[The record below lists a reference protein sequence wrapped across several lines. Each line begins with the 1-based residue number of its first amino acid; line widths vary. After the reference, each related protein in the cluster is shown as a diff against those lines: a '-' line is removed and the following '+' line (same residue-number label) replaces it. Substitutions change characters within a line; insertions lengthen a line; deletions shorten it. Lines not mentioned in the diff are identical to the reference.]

1 MTSTQLLI
9 SFTEKCGI
17 TPITQAQAHKLL
29 RFGELVLDTNKLF
42 NLVGDVDMD
51 TMLSKH
57 IADSLAGAKYVGEH
71 KRVLD
76 VGTGAGF
83 PGMPLAIALPH
94 VQFTLMDATE
104 KKIHFIASAVK
115 ELGLTNVTPVCA
127 RAEEA
132 ALSKYRESF
141 DGVISRA
148 VAPMVRLCEYTVP
161 FIKVGGRLLAYKGP
175 RIHEEY
181 TNSDEGLKRLGVVRS
196 DIISLPS
203 LNNETEHLLALVNK
217 VSPTPKS
224 FPRTNAQI
232 MKKPLW

>member
-1 MTSTQLLI
+1 MTSTELII

-17 TPITQAQAHKLL
+17 PPITQIQAEQLL
-29 RFGELVLDTNKLF
+29 RFSEIVLDTNTRF

-51 TMLSKH
+51 IMLSKH

-71 KRVLD
+71 KNILD

-94 VQFTLMDATE
+94 VHFTLMDATE
-104 KKIHFIASAVK
+104 KKINFITSVVN
-115 ELGLTNVTPVCA
+115 ELGLKNVTPVCA

-132 ALSKYRESF
+132 ALGKYRESF

-148 VAPMVRLCEYTVP
+148 VAPMVRLCEYTIP

-175 RIHEEY
+175 RIYEEY
-181 TNSDEGLKRLGVVRS
+181 LNSDNGLKILGAQKGE
-196 DIISLPS
+196 IISLPS
-203 LNNETEHLLALVNK
+203 LNNETEHLLALVSK
-217 VSPTPKS
+217 VSSTPKS
-224 FPRTNAQI
+224 YPRSNAQI